1 MHGPL
6 GWSVLGALGFWFMGL
21 GVARAQ
27 DSGAARPSRQY
38 DSGRAVDV
46 TVVAGGEDVK
56 DLVNTVREVVGRL
69 GLQVRAQVAQEA
81 VPETGES
88 AATRRL
94 ARAEINLLAPDA
106 VQVVVYGRGGQ
117 VVLQQRFGR
126 NVSAP
131 VLREEVA
138 DAVRSAVEAQL
149 LIDPERATAPAP
161 TTSAPTRA
169 RAVDTAAGPAS
180 PFSVAEPPVA
190 EPPALAPPAVVSVA
204 PVQPP
209 PSEAPAR
216 PVASWARPLALDLTA
231 LAGVGAFAKRSGVVT
246 RLGGAVTISFR
257 NWLNPSLI
265 LAGEYL
271 VPFQAGF
278 DNIAA
283 RANASVTSVRVV
295 PAIQV
300 FHTRNIAIDVGAGAG
315 IDVIDVQLKPPQS
328 PAYLSVNGTP
338 PTRTDP
344 VLRALA
350 SAHMGLAS
358 RIALSLD
365 VACDVDVAAQVPDY
379 VVEEGGTR
387 YHLLNLGPW
396 RVRPLVLV
404 GLTLAA
410 LGESRLASGVFR

>member
-1 MHGPL
+1 MHGRL
-6 GWSVLGALGFWFMGL
+6 GWSVLAALGFWFMGL

-69 GLQVRAQVAQEA
+69 GLQVRAKVTQEA
-81 VPETGES
+81 IPETGES

-106 VQVVVYGRGGQ
+106 VQVVVYGRSGQ

-149 LIDPERATAPAP
+149 LIDPERAGQAGTSGPP
-161 TTSAPTRA
+161 TGA
-169 RAVDTAAGPAS
+169 RTPGRVDTGPPAAS

-190 EPPALAPPAVVSVA
+190 EPPALVLPPAA
-204 PVQPP
+204 PVEPP
-209 PSEAPAR
+209 RSEAPATQ
-216 PVASWARPLALDLTA
+216 VTPLKRLAVDLAA
-231 LAGVGAFAKRSGVVT
+231 LAGVGVFAKRSGVVT
-246 RLGGAVTISFR
+246 RLGGAATISFR
-257 NWLNPSLI
+257 KWLNPSLI

-271 VPFQAGF
+271 LPFQAVFEGVV
-278 DNIAA
+278 AQA
-283 RANASVTSVRVV
+283 HASAASVRIV

-315 IDVIDVQLKPPQS
+315 IDVINVQLWPAQS

-338 PTRTDP
+338 STRMDP
-344 VLRALA
+344 VVRGLA
-350 SAHMGLAS
+350 SAHMGLAP